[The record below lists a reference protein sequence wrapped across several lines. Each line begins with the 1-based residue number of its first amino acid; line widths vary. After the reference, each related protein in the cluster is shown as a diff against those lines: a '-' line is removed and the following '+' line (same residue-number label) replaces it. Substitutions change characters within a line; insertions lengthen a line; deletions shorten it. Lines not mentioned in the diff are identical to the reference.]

1 MRKIKKILIVNRGEI
16 AVRIIS
22 ACRELGI
29 KSATIYSEADR
40 TSLHT
45 RLSDET
51 YLIGPPPASESYLN
65 IKKIIQLAKEIQAD
79 AIHPGYGFLSE
90 NSEFIKAVEE
100 AGIIFIG
107 PSSKSVELMGSKTAA
122 RELMQRNNVPIVPG
136 TTKKIENTE
145 EALASAKRI
154 GFPVMLKAAAGGGGK
169 GMRLVYSED
178 DLPEAL
184 ERARNES
191 LKAFG
196 SSEIY
201 MEKFIENPKHIEV
214 QILGDQHG
222 NYIHLFEREC
232 SIQRRHQKVVEESPS
247 TFVNGEVRRK
257 ITEAAINAA
266 KACNYYN
273 AGTIEFLMD
282 KDHNFYFLEMNTR
295 LQVEHPVTE
304 LITGVDLVKEQINIA
319 EGNELSYEQRDIK
332 MYGHAIECRVYA
344 EDIENNFAPSI
355 GKIKY
360 HSLPSGSGIRV
371 DRGID
376 INSEVPIYYDPLL
389 SKVVTWGGTRTEAIE
404 RMKRALSEY
413 KIVGVTT
420 NVELFN
426 WILNHKTF
434 LDGSF
439 DNNFLDKEFLP
450 LVKNG
455 KYKPENS
462 NEIEE
467 IASIAAALINEKEN
481 KSVLSEIKL
490 NGQNNWVTARYE

>member
-1 MRKIKKILIVNRGEI
+1 MQKIKKILIVNRGEI

-65 IKKIIQLAKEIQAD
+65 IKKIIRLAKEIKAD

-90 NSEFIKAVEE
+90 NAEFIKAVEE

-136 TTKKIENTE
+136 TTKSIESVE
-145 EALASAKRI
+145 EALLSAKQI

-169 GMRLVYSED
+169 GMRLVYSENE
-178 DLPEAL
+178 LAESL
-184 ERARNES
+184 ERAQNES
-191 LKAFG
+191 QKAFG

-247 TFVNGEVRRK
+247 TFVDGEVRRK
-257 ITEAAINAA
+257 ITDAAINAA

-319 EGNELSYEQRDIK
+319 EGNELSYKQRHIK
-332 MYGHAIECRVYA
+332 MHGHAIECRVYA

-360 HSLPSGSGIRV
+360 HSLPGGPGIRV

-376 INSEVPIYYDPLL
+376 SESEIPIYYDPLL
-389 SKVVTWGGTRTEAIE
+389 SKVVTWGSTRTEAIE
-404 RMKRALSEY
+404 RMKKALEEY

-450 LVKNG
+450 LVENGEFKPKNT
-455 KYKPENS
+455 E
-462 NEIEE
+462 EIEE
-467 IASIAAALINEKEN
+467 VASLAAALIIDKEK

-490 NGQNNWVTARYE
+490 NGQNNWITARYE

>member
-1 MRKIKKILIVNRGEI
+1 MQRIKKILIVNRGEI

-29 KSATIYSEADR
+29 TSATVYSEADT

-51 YLIGPPPASESYLN
+51 YLIGPAPAAESYLN
-65 IKKIIQLAKEIQAD
+65 INKIIRLAKEIDAD

-90 NSEFIKAVEE
+90 NPEFIKAVED

-107 PSSKSVELMGSKTAA
+107 PSSKSVELMGNKTAA
-122 RELMQRNNVPIVPG
+122 RELMQMNNVPIVPG
-136 TTKKIENTE
+136 TTKRIESVE
-145 EALASAKRI
+145 EAIASAKEI

-169 GMRLVYSED
+169 GMRLVHSEN
-178 DLPEAL
+178 DLAGSL
-184 ERARNES
+184 ERAQNES

-214 QILGDQHG
+214 QILGDKHG

-247 TFVNGEVRRK
+247 TFLDGEVRRK

-266 KACNYYN
+266 KACEYYN

-319 EGNELSYEQRDIK
+319 GDNELSYKQRDIK
-332 MYGHAIECRVYA
+332 MHGHAIECRVYA
-344 EDIENNFAPSI
+344 EDIENNFAPST

-360 HSLPSGSGIRV
+360 HSLPAGPGIRV

-376 INSEVPIYYDPLL
+376 FESEVPIYYDPLL
-389 SKVVTWGGTRTEAIE
+389 SKVITWGSTRSEAIE
-404 RMKRALSEY
+404 RMKKALSEY

-434 LDGSF
+434 LEGTF

-450 LVKNG
+450 LVENG
-455 KYKPENS
+455 KFKTGTSGVN
-462 NEIEE
+462 NEI
-467 IASIAAALINEKEN
+467 AALAAVIISEKE
-481 KSVLSEIKL
+481 KQHILTDMKI
-490 NGQNNWVTARYE
+490 NGRNNWVTARYE